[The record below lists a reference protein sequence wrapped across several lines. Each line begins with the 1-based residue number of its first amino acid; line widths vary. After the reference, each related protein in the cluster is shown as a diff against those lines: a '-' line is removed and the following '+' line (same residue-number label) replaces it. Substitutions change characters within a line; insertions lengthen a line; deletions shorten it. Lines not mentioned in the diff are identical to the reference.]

1 MRSVTGTGLVVA
13 ALVATAAALL
23 FPILSFAGL
32 SAAGT
37 DINAGT
43 VATRFGPLSA
53 LDRDFVNKVR
63 LAGLWELPAGQQA
76 EERGTTKAVRTAG
89 EHLVSGHTSLDRH
102 VRQVAA
108 QLGVDLPNQ
117 PNAQQQGWL
126 TELAAARGTDYDRK
140 FANILRLAHGR
151 VFTVVAQVRAT
162 TRNSLVR
169 GLADDA
175 NATVL
180 DHIGVLERTGLVN
193 FDGIARDTQSS
204 ASPTP
209 PASPTPAPS
218 APPAAPAASA
228 APAAPAAPAPSPTAT
243 YSLPPAASTPAPQDP
258 ANGEGPGN
266 GNGMGPG
273 NGEARGNGAA
283 PGNGEGR
290 GEGRNGGAGHGGG
303 QENRGGNGPH
313 AAGRG

>member
-76 EERGTTKAVRTAG
+76 RERGTTKAVRTAG
-89 EHLVSGHTSLDRH
+89 DHLVSGHAALDRH
-102 VRQVAA
+102 VLRVAS

-126 TELAAARGTDYDRK
+126 SELEAARGSEYDRK

-175 NATVL
+175 NTTVL
-180 DHIGVLERTGLVN
+180 DHITVLERTGDVD
-193 FDGIARDTQSS
+193 FDGIARDTQ
-204 ASPTP
+204 ATGSPTP
-209 PASPTPAPS
+209 PATPPPAPPS
-218 APPAAPAASA
+218 
-228 APAAPAAPAPSPTAT
+228 PAAPAAPAPPEPAT
-243 YSLPPAASTPAPQDP
+243 PSAAFSLPPAASTPAP
-258 ANGEGPGN
+258 G
-266 GNGMGPG
+266 
-273 NGEARGNGAA
+273 A
-283 PGNGEGR
+283 PGRGGQGQGGGQGQEGR
-290 GEGRNGGAGHGGG
+290 GQG
-303 QENRGGNGPH
+303 QENRQRGQEGREERPPREEQAREGQG
-313 AAGRG
+313 GRGGPKDDSGAAHSTANG